1 MLEKLGKTLVLLVLH
16 LVTPLFFQASDIH
29 LAVTN
34 KQDLTR
40 PVTALTWHNLFA
52 TLYCFKNILLNP
64 FSFLQIAD

>member
-1 MLEKLGKTLVLLVLH
+1 MDPEGTLEKIGKT

-40 PVTALTWHNLFA
+40 PVTALT
-52 TLYCFKNILLNP
+52 
-64 FSFLQIAD
+64 